1 MYSIKKL
8 LLSTYLLSSNF
19 LRYIFDL
26 LLLENRKI
34 EKDGKEIKRKKRND
48 FDDKNGIKITYPL
61 WDHLIPILYRFDI
74 LLTSCFALSERFALP
89 LNLPLRFSLPS
100 ETKKKKKKEEKI
112 EKNNIGQSYFIFK
125 YVNTLF
131 SRVIIIEMKL
141 KHLECAAFI
150 YNDNYINFS
159 NYAKAFAKKK
169 NITPNH
175 EFIFICLVLFCI

>member
-100 ETKKKKKKEEKI
+100 EIKKKKKKK
-112 EKNNIGQSYFIFK
+112 
-125 YVNTLF
+125 
-131 SRVIIIEMKL
+131 
-141 KHLECAAFI
+141 
-150 YNDNYINFS
+150 
-159 NYAKAFAKKK
+159 
-169 NITPNH
+169 
-175 EFIFICLVLFCI
+175 